1 MLGRKFGLSIAS
13 LPIDRGGNDL
23 VYVEKKVVNMQA
35 MHSCWQKGTNHV
47 GRAYKIY
54 FYLESLTYFF

>member
-1 MLGRKFGLSIAS
+1 MYRERNKKCLMLGRKFGLSIAS

-35 MHSCWQKGTNHV
+35 MHSC
-47 GRAYKIY
+47 
-54 FYLESLTYFF
+54 